1 MSITKQTTT
10 VRAAAAIVY
19 AHFGKPADV
28 KHSRAAAWRSDF
40 RNPYDAITSIESM
53 LKGTGRKNQAPMVI
67 QSFSKDELD
76 PRDPMTPMIVAD
88 AAYALAKEVAPN
100 SPCDVVVHLDSDG
113 GNPHAHITIA
123 NVDLVTGKAARENG
137 LAHWVL
143 KKANDKIMQEMGLQV
158 LEPHALAH
166 DVNRS
171 RSGERAEGLTVDDV
185 EQLSKN
191 TWREFLADR
200 VDEALA
206 DSRSVDFDSLRAVAR
221 EHGVS
226 IEKKTSAKSEA
237 EGRDP
242 SVTYA
247 LVDDNG
253 EVRRFGRSKAACT
266 ARKLGS
272 DYQWSALHDTIN
284 ERIMQVSQEREIKD
298 VQSYG
303 EDGKQLDAALAELRA
318 VEQDRGVAP
327 GLDYYVDL
335 AERANKEDRGGAG
348 EPNARVDLQDFDFG
362 SLRSRLADERH
373 QRDQEDAER
382 AERDAERARGDR
394 ERQARPEAEQ
404 RLQRERLR
412 VASTLDDEADQRADD
427 GDDYGLG

>member
-10 VRAAAAIVY
+10 VRAAAAIMY

-40 RNPYDAITSIESM
+40 RTPYDAIASIESM
-53 LKGTGRKNQAPMVI
+53 LRGSGRKNQALMVI
-67 QSFSKDELD
+67 QSFSRDELN

-123 NVDLVTGKAARENG
+123 NVDLVTGKAARESG

-143 KKANDKIMQEMGLQV
+143 KKANDKIMREMGLQV
-158 LEPHALAH
+158 LEPHELAH

-171 RSGERAEGLTVDDV
+171 RSGEHAEGLTVD
-185 EQLSKN
+185 ELSKN

-200 VDEALA
+200 VDEALL
-206 DSRSVDFDSLRAVAR
+206 DPRSVDFDSLRAVAR

-226 IEKKTSAKSEA
+226 IEKKTSAKSET

-247 LVDDNG
+247 LVDDNDK
-253 EVRRFGRSKAACT
+253 VRRFGRSKAACT
-266 ARKLGS
+266 ARKLGA
-272 DYQWSALHDTIN
+272 DYQWSALHNTMN
-284 ERIMQVSQEREIKD
+284 ERIMREQEIED
-298 VQSYG
+298 VQGYG
-303 EDGKQLDAALAELRA
+303 EDGGQLDAALAELRQS
-318 VEQDRGVAP
+318 VEQDREIAPRNGGVSTRVEQEGNKRGTRNDHTHERVEIIDPDLGDLRAR
-327 GLDYYVDL
+327 L
-335 AERANKEDRGGAG
+335 AE
-348 EPNARVDLQDFDFG
+348 
-362 SLRSRLADERH
+362 ERRK
-373 QRDQEDAER
+373 RDQEDAQQ
-382 AERDAERARGDR
+382 AERDAERARRDR
-394 ERQARPEAEQ
+394 ERQARREAER

-412 VASTLDDEADQRADD
+412 AASTLDDGADQRT
-427 GDDYGLG
+427 GDDFGFDF

>member
-10 VRAAAAIVY
+10 VRAAAAIMY

-53 LKGTGRKNQAPMVI
+53 LKGTGRKNQALMVI

-100 SPCDVVVHLDSDG
+100 SPCDVAVHLDSDG

-137 LAHWVL
+137 LVHWVL
-143 KKANDKIMQEMGLQV
+143 KKANDKIMRGMGLQV

-171 RSGERAEGLTVDDV
+171 RSGKSAEGLTVD
-185 EQLSKN
+185 QLDKS

-247 LVDDNG
+247 LVDDND
-253 EVRRFGRSKAACT
+253 EARRFGRSKAACT
-266 ARKLGS
+266 ARKLGT
-272 DYQWSALHDTIN
+272 DYQWSALHDTMN
-284 ERIMQVSQEREIKD
+284 ERIMREQEIDD

-318 VEQDRGVAP
+318 VEQDRRDAP
-327 GLDYYVDL
+327 RLDYYVDL

-348 EPNARVDLQDFDFG
+348 EPNASVDLQDFDFG

-394 ERQARPEAEQ
+394 ERQARLEAE
-404 RLQRERLR
+404 RRKYSDAIRF
-412 VASTLDDEADQRADD
+412 ASALDDEADQREDD

>member
-10 VRAAAAIVY
+10 VRAAAAIMY

-40 RNPYDAITSIESM
+40 RNAYDAIASIDSM
-53 LKGTGRKNQAPMVI
+53 LKGTGRKNQALMVI

-123 NVDLVTGKAARENG
+123 NVDLVTGRAARENG

-143 KKANDKIMQEMGLQV
+143 KKANDKIMREMGLQV
-158 LEPHALAH
+158 LEPHELAH

-171 RSGERAEGLTVDDV
+171 RSGEHAEGLTVD
-185 EQLSKN
+185 ELSKN

-200 VDEALA
+200 VDEALR
-206 DSRSVDFDSLRAVAR
+206 DPRSVDFDSLRAVAR
-221 EHGVS
+221 ELGVS

-266 ARKLGS
+266 ARKLGA
-272 DYQWSALHDTIN
+272 DYQWSTLHDTMN
-284 ERIMQVSQEREIKD
+284 ERVMREKEIDD
-298 VQSYG
+298 VQGYG

-318 VEQDRGVAP
+318 VEQDRRDAP
-327 GLDYYVDL
+327 RLDYYVDL

-348 EPNARVDLQDFDFG
+348 ELDARVDLQDFDFG

-394 ERQARPEAEQ
+394 ERQARLEAERRKRSEQ
-404 RLQRERLR
+404 FR
-412 VASTLDDEADQRADD
+412 VASTLDDEADQQRSDE
-427 GDDYGLG
+427 DDYGLG

>member
-10 VRAAAAIVY
+10 VRAAAAIMY
-19 AHFGKPADV
+19 AHYGKPADV

-53 LKGTGRKNQAPMVI
+53 LKGSGRKNQALMVI

-158 LEPHALAH
+158 LEPHELAH

-171 RSGERAEGLTVDDV
+171 RSGKSAEGLTVD
-185 EQLSKN
+185 QLDKN
-191 TWREFLADR
+191 TWREFLADC

-206 DSRSVDFDSLRAVAR
+206 DSRSVDFDSLHAVAR
-221 EHGVS
+221 ELGVS
-226 IEKKTSAKSEA
+226 IEKKTSQKSEV

-266 ARKLGS
+266 ARKLGA
-272 DYQWSALHDTIN
+272 DYQWSTLHDTMN
-284 ERIMQVSQEREIKD
+284 ERVMREKEIDD
-298 VQSYG
+298 VQGYG
-303 EDGKQLDAALAELRA
+303 EDGKQLDAALAKLRA
-318 VEQDRGVAP
+318 VEQDRRDAP
-327 GLDYYVDL
+327 RLDYYVDL

-394 ERQARPEAEQ
+394 ERQARPEAE
-404 RLQRERLR
+404 RRKHSDTIRF
-412 VASTLDDEADQRADD
+412 ASTLDDEADQRD
-427 GDDYGLG
+427 GDDFDFDF

>member
-10 VRAAAAIVY
+10 VRAAAAIMY

-53 LKGTGRKNQAPMVI
+53 LKGTGRKNQALMVI

-123 NVDLVTGKAARENG
+123 NVDLVAGKAARENG

-143 KKANDKIMQEMGLQV
+143 KKANDKIMRGMGLQV

-171 RSGERAEGLTVDDV
+171 RSGKSAEGLTVD
-185 EQLSKN
+185 QLDKS

-221 EHGVS
+221 ELGVS
-226 IEKKTSAKSEA
+226 IEKKTSAMSEA

-253 EVRRFGRSKAACT
+253 KVRRFGRSKAACT
-266 ARKLGS
+266 ARKLGT
-272 DYQWSALHDTIN
+272 DYQWGTLHDTMN
-284 ERIMQVSQEREIKD
+284 ERIMREQEIED

-318 VEQDRGVAP
+318 VEQDRRDAP
-327 GLDYYVDL
+327 RLDYYVDL

-348 EPNARVDLQDFDFG
+348 EPNASVDLQDFDFG

-394 ERQARPEAEQ
+394 ERQARPEAERRQ
-404 RLQRERLR
+404 RSERLR
-412 VASTLDDEADQRADD
+412 AASALDDEADQREDD

>member
-10 VRAAAAIVY
+10 VRAAAAIMY
-19 AHFGKPADV
+19 AHYGKPADV

-53 LKGTGRKNQAPMVI
+53 LKGSGRKNQALMVI

-171 RSGERAEGLTVDDV
+171 RSGKSAEGLTVD
-185 EQLSKN
+185 QLDKN

-221 EHGVS
+221 ELGVS

-247 LVDDNG
+247 LVDDNDK
-253 EVRRFGRSKAACT
+253 VRRFGRSKAACI
-266 ARKLGS
+266 ARKLGT
-272 DYQWSALHDTIN
+272 DYQWSTLHDTIN
-284 ERIMQVSQEREIKD
+284 ERVMREKEIED
-298 VQSYG
+298 VQGYG
-303 EDGKQLDAALAELRA
+303 EDDHQLDAALRELRA
-318 VEQDRGVAP
+318 AEEDRRDAP
-327 GLDYYVDL
+327 RPHRHVDEPDQAADGDREGTERPHENIELKTFDLGDLRARL
-335 AERANKEDRGGAG
+335 AEERRERDRQDNERA
-348 EPNARVDLQDFDFG
+348 
-362 SLRSRLADERH
+362 
-373 QRDQEDAER
+373 QRDV
-382 AERDAERARGDR
+382 ERARRDSL
-394 ERQARPEAEQ
+394 RQARRENER
-404 RLQRERLR
+404 RLQRECFRA
-412 VASTLDDEADQRADD
+412 ASALDDEADQRQ
-427 GDDYGLG
+427 GDDFDFDF

>member
-10 VRAAAAIVY
+10 VRAAAAIMY

-28 KHSRAAAWRSDF
+28 KHPRAATWRSDF
-40 RNPYDAITSIESM
+40 RNPYDAITSIDSM
-53 LKGTGRKNQAPMVI
+53 LKGTGRKNQALMVI

-143 KKANDKIMQEMGLQV
+143 KKANDKIMREMGLQV
-158 LEPHALAH
+158 LEPHELAH

-171 RSGERAEGLTVDDV
+171 RSGEHAKGLTVD
-185 EQLSKN
+185 ELSKN
-191 TWREFLADR
+191 TWRDFLADR
-200 VDEALA
+200 VDEALL
-206 DSRSVDFDSLRAVAR
+206 DPRSVDFDSLRAVAR

-226 IEKKTSAKSEA
+226 IEKKTSAKSET

-266 ARKLGS
+266 ARKLGA
-272 DYQWSALHDTIN
+272 DYQWSTLHDTMN
-284 ERIMQVSQEREIKD
+284 ERVMREKEIDD
-298 VQSYG
+298 VQGYG

-318 VEQDRGVAP
+318 VEQDRQDAP
-327 GLDYYVDL
+327 RLDYYVDL

-348 EPNARVDLQDFDFG
+348 ELDARVDLQDFDFG

-394 ERQARPEAEQ
+394 ERQARLEAERRKRSEQ
-404 RLQRERLR
+404 FR
-412 VASTLDDEADQRADD
+412 VASILDDEADQQRSDE
-427 GDDYGLG
+427 DDYGLG

>member
-10 VRAAAAIVY
+10 VRAAAAIMY

-53 LKGTGRKNQAPMVI
+53 LKGTGRKNQALMVI

-137 LAHWVL
+137 LVHWVL

-158 LEPHALAH
+158 LEPHELAH

-171 RSGERAEGLTVDDV
+171 RSGKSAEGLTVD
-185 EQLSKN
+185 QLDKS

-200 VDEALA
+200 VDEALR
-206 DSRSVDFDSLRAVAR
+206 DSRSVGFDSLRAVAR
-221 EHGVS
+221 EYGVS

-266 ARKLGS
+266 ARKLGT
-272 DYQWSALHDTIN
+272 DYQWSTLHDTMN
-284 ERIMQVSQEREIKD
+284 ERIMREKEIED

-318 VEQDRGVAP
+318 VEQDRRDAP
-327 GLDYYVDL
+327 RLDYYVDL

-382 AERDAERARGDR
+382 AERDAERAREDR
-394 ERQARPEAEQ
+394 ERQAHLEAER

-412 VASTLDDEADQRADD
+412 VASTLDNEADQRADD

>member
-10 VRAAAAIVY
+10 VRAAAAIMY

-53 LKGTGRKNQAPMVI
+53 LKGTGRKNQALMVI

-123 NVDLVTGKAARENG
+123 NVDLVSGKAARENG

-143 KKANDKIMQEMGLQV
+143 KKANDKIMREMGLQV
-158 LEPHALAH
+158 LEPHELAH

-171 RSGERAEGLTVDDV
+171 RSGKSAEGLTVD
-185 EQLSKN
+185 QLDKS

-200 VDEALA
+200 VDEALR

-221 EHGVS
+221 ELGVS

-266 ARKLGS
+266 ARKLGT
-272 DYQWSALHDTIN
+272 DYQWGILHDTMN
-284 ERIMQVSQEREIKD
+284 ERIMREQEIED
-298 VQSYG
+298 VQGYG

-318 VEQDRGVAP
+318 ADEDRGVAP

-382 AERDAERARGDR
+382 AERDAERAREDR
-394 ERQARPEAEQ
+394 ERQAHLEAER

-412 VASTLDDEADQRADD
+412 VASTLDDEADQRT
-427 GDDYGLG
+427 GDDFGFDF

>member
-1 MSITKQTTT
+1 MSITKQTTA
-10 VRAAAAIVY
+10 VRAAAPIMY
-19 AHFGKPADV
+19 AHYGRPADTSR
-28 KHSRAAAWRSDF
+28 SRAAAWRSDF
-40 RNPYDAITSIESM
+40 RSARHAIASIESM
-53 LKGTGRKNQAPMVI
+53 LKGSGRKNQALMVI

-143 KKANDKIMQEMGLQV
+143 KKANDKIMREMGLQV
-158 LEPHALAH
+158 LEPHELAH

-171 RSGERAEGLTVDDV
+171 RSGKSAEGLTVD
-185 EQLSKN
+185 QLDKS

-200 VDEALA
+200 VDEALV
-206 DSRSVDFDSLRAVAR
+206 DSRSVDFESLRAVAR
-221 EHGVS
+221 ELGVS

-247 LVDDNG
+247 LVDDND

-266 ARKLGS
+266 ARKLGA
-272 DYQWSALHDTIN
+272 DYQWSALHETMN
-284 ERIMQVSQEREIKD
+284 ERIMREKEIED

-303 EDGKQLDAALAELRA
+303 EDGEQLDAAIAKLRA
-318 VEQDRGVAP
+318 AEEGGGGVAP

-348 EPNARVDLQDFDFG
+348 ELDARVDLQDFDFG

-373 QRDQEDAER
+373 QRDQDDAER
-382 AERDAERARGDR
+382 AQRAVERARRDR
-394 ERQARPEAEQ
+394 ERQARGEAE
-404 RLQRERLR
+404 RWKHSDAIGS
-412 VASTLDDEADQRADD
+412 ASIRDDEADQPEDD
-427 GDDYGLG
+427 DPGFDF

>member
-10 VRAAAAIVY
+10 VRAAAAIMY

-40 RNPYDAITSIESM
+40 RNPYDTITSIESM
-53 LKGTGRKNQAPMVI
+53 LKGTGRKNQALMVI

-113 GNPHAHITIA
+113 GNPHAHVTIA

-143 KKANDKIMQEMGLQV
+143 KKANDKIMREMGLRV
-158 LEPHALAH
+158 LEPHELAH

-171 RSGERAEGLTVDDV
+171 RSGKSAEGLTVD
-185 EQLSKN
+185 QLDKN

-221 EHGVS
+221 ELGVS

-266 ARKLGS
+266 ARKLGT
-272 DYQWSALHDTIN
+272 DYQWSTLHDTMN
-284 ERIMQVSQEREIKD
+284 ERVMREKEIDD

-303 EDGKQLDAALAELRA
+303 EDGKQLDAAIAQLR
-318 VEQDRGVAP
+318 ESERDQGVVAYHRTVT
-327 GLDYYVDL
+327 DED
-335 AERANKEDRGGAG
+335 ERAAGGDRTRYERIPERG
-348 EPNARVDLQDFDFG
+348 P
-362 SLRSRLADERH
+362 LADANLRELAAQLIRERRE
-373 QRDQEDAER
+373 RDQEDAER
-382 AERDAERARGDR
+382 DRRDR
-394 ERQARPEAEQ
+394 ERQARLEAER

-412 VASTLDDEADQRADD
+412 AASPLDGKADQSRDEKN
-427 GDDYGLG
+427 DYGLG

>member
-10 VRAAAAIVY
+10 VRAAAAIMY

-53 LKGTGRKNQAPMVI
+53 LKGTGRKNQALMVI

-137 LAHWVL
+137 LVHWVL

-158 LEPHALAH
+158 LEPHELAH

-171 RSGERAEGLTVDDV
+171 RSGKSAEGLTVD
-185 EQLSKN
+185 QLDTS

-200 VDEALA
+200 VDEALR
-206 DSRSVDFDSLRAVAR
+206 DSRSVGFDSLRAVAR
-221 EHGVS
+221 EYGVS

-266 ARKLGS
+266 ARKLGA
-272 DYQWSALHDTIN
+272 DYQWSALHDTMN
-284 ERIMQVSQEREIKD
+284 ERIMREQEIED

-318 VEQDRGVAP
+318 ADEDRGVAP

-348 EPNARVDLQDFDFG
+348 EPNASVDLQDFDFG

-394 ERQARPEAEQ
+394 ERQARLEAERRQ
-404 RLQRERLR
+404 RSEQFR
-412 VASTLDDEADQRADD
+412 VASILDDEADQQRSDE
-427 GDDYGLG
+427 DDYGLG

>member
-1 MSITKQTTT
+1 MSITKQTTA
-10 VRAAAAIVY
+10 VRAAAPIMY
-19 AHFGKPADV
+19 AHFGRPADLSR
-28 KHSRAAAWRSDF
+28 SRAAAWRSDF

-53 LKGTGRKNQAPMVI
+53 LKGTGRKNQALMVI

-123 NVDLVTGKAARENG
+123 NADLVTGKAARENG

-143 KKANDKIMQEMGLQV
+143 KKANDKIMREMGLQV
-158 LEPHALAH
+158 LEPHELAH

-171 RSGERAEGLTVDDV
+171 RSGKSAEGLTVD
-185 EQLSKN
+185 QLDKS

-200 VDEALA
+200 VDEAIQ
-206 DSRSVDFDSLRAVAR
+206 DSRSVDFESLREVAR
-221 EHGVS
+221 ELGVS
-226 IEKKTSAKSEA
+226 IEEKTSQKSEV

-247 LVDDNG
+247 LVDDND

-266 ARKLGS
+266 ARKLGA
-272 DYQWSALHDTIN
+272 DYQWSALHNTMKELITRRK
-284 ERIMQVSQEREIKD
+284 EEED
-298 VQSYG
+298 VKSYG
-303 EDGKQLDAALAELRA
+303 ENGEQLDAALAKLRA
-318 VEQDRGVAP
+318 VEQDRRDASR
-327 GLDYYVDL
+327 LDYYVDL
-335 AERANKEDRGGAG
+335 AERANEEDRGGAG
-348 EPNARVDLQDFDFG
+348 KLTTRVDLQDFNLEG
-362 SLRSRLADERH
+362 LAARLTQERAG
-373 QRDQEDAER
+373 RDQADER

-394 ERQARPEAEQ
+394 ERQARLEAER
-404 RLQRERLR
+404 RLRSERLR
-412 VASTLDDEADQRADD
+412 AARILDDEADQSRDEE
-427 GDDYGLG
+427 DDYGLG

>member
-1 MSITKQTTT
+1 MSITKQTTA
-10 VRAAAAIVY
+10 VRAAAPIMY
-19 AHFGKPADV
+19 AHFGRPADV

-40 RNPYDAITSIESM
+40 RGPYDAIASIESM
-53 LKGTGRKNQAPMVI
+53 LKGSGRKNQALMVI

-143 KKANDKIMQEMGLQV
+143 KKANDKTMREMGLQV
-158 LEPHALAH
+158 LEPHELAH

-171 RSGERAEGLTVDDV
+171 RSGKSAEGLTVD
-185 EQLSKN
+185 QLDKS

-200 VDEALA
+200 VDEAIQ
-206 DSRSVDFDSLRAVAR
+206 DSRSVDFESLREVAR
-221 EHGVS
+221 ELGVS
-226 IEKKTSAKSEA
+226 IEKKTSQKSEV

-247 LVDDNG
+247 LVDDND

-266 ARKLGS
+266 ARKLGA
-272 DYQWSALHDTIN
+272 DYQWSALHNTMKELITRRK
-284 ERIMQVSQEREIKD
+284 EEKD
-298 VQSYG
+298 VKSYG
-303 EDGKQLDAALAELRA
+303 ENGEQLDAALAKLRA
-318 VEQDRGVAP
+318 VEQDRRDAP
-327 GLDYYVDL
+327 RLDYYVDL
-335 AERANKEDRGGAG
+335 AERANEEDRGGAG
-348 EPNARVDLQDFDFG
+348 KLTTRVDLQDFNLEG
-362 SLRSRLADERH
+362 LAARLTQERAG
-373 QRDQEDAER
+373 RDQADAER

-394 ERQARPEAEQ
+394 ERQARLEAER
-404 RLQRERLR
+404 RLRSERLR
-412 VASTLDDEADQRADD
+412 AASILDDEADQSRDEE
-427 GDDYGLG
+427 DDYGLG

>member
-10 VRAAAAIVY
+10 VRAAAAIMY

-53 LKGTGRKNQAPMVI
+53 LKGTGRKNQALMVI

-137 LAHWVL
+137 LVHWVL
-143 KKANDKIMQEMGLQV
+143 KKANDKIMREMGLRV
-158 LEPHALAH
+158 LEPHELAH

-171 RSGERAEGLTVDDV
+171 RSGKSAEGLTVD
-185 EQLSKN
+185 QLDKS

-221 EHGVS
+221 ELGVS

-266 ARKLGS
+266 ARKLGT
-272 DYQWSALHDTIN
+272 DYQWGTLHDTMN
-284 ERIMQVSQEREIKD
+284 ERIMREQEIED
-298 VQSYG
+298 VQGYG

-318 VEQDRGVAP
+318 ADEDRGVAP

-382 AERDAERARGDR
+382 AERDAERAREDR
-394 ERQARPEAEQ
+394 ERQAHLEAER

-412 VASTLDDEADQRADD
+412 VASTLDDEADQREDD

>member
-10 VRAAAAIVY
+10 VRAAAAIMY
-19 AHFGKPADV
+19 AHYGKPADV

-40 RNPYDAITSIESM
+40 RNAYDAIASIESM
-53 LKGTGRKNQAPMVI
+53 LKGTGRKNQTLMVI

-143 KKANDKIMQEMGLQV
+143 KKANDKIMREMGLQV
-158 LEPHALAH
+158 LEPHELAH

-171 RSGERAEGLTVDDV
+171 RSGKSAEGLTVD
-185 EQLSKN
+185 QLDKS
-191 TWREFLADR
+191 TWREFLADC

-221 EHGVS
+221 EYGVS

-247 LVDDNG
+247 LVDDSG

-266 ARKLGS
+266 ARKLGA
-272 DYQWSALHDTIN
+272 DYQWSALHNTMNDFIL
-284 ERIMQVSQEREIKD
+284 QREEEED
-298 VQSYG
+298 VKGYG
-303 EDGKQLDAALAELRA
+303 EDDRQLDAALAELRA
-318 VEQDRGVAP
+318 VEQDRRYAP
-327 GLDYYVDL
+327 RLDYYVDL

-394 ERQARPEAEQ
+394 ERQARPEAE
-404 RLQRERLR
+404 RRKHSDAIRF
-412 VASTLDDEADQRADD
+412 ASTLDDEADQRD
-427 GDDYGLG
+427 GDDFDFDF

>member
-10 VRAAAAIVY
+10 VRAAAAIMY

-53 LKGTGRKNQAPMVI
+53 LKGTGRKNQALMVI

-137 LAHWVL
+137 LVHWVL

-158 LEPHALAH
+158 LEPHELAH

-171 RSGERAEGLTVDDV
+171 RSGKSAEGLTVD
-185 EQLSKN
+185 QLDKS

-200 VDEALA
+200 VDEALR
-206 DSRSVDFDSLRAVAR
+206 DSRSVGFDSLRAVAR
-221 EHGVS
+221 EYGVS

-266 ARKLGS
+266 ARKLGT
-272 DYQWSALHDTIN
+272 DYQWSTLHDTMN
-284 ERIMQVSQEREIKD
+284 ERVMREKEIED

-318 VEQDRGVAP
+318 ADEDRGVAP

-394 ERQARPEAEQ
+394 ERQARPEAE
-404 RLQRERLR
+404 RRKHSDTIRF
-412 VASTLDDEADQRADD
+412 ASTLDDEADQRD
-427 GDDYGLG
+427 GDDFDFDF

>member
-1 MSITKQTTT
+1 M
-10 VRAAAAIVY
+10 
-19 AHFGKPADV
+19 
-28 KHSRAAAWRSDF
+28 
-40 RNPYDAITSIESM
+40 
-53 LKGTGRKNQAPMVI
+53 
-67 QSFSKDELD
+67 
-76 PRDPMTPMIVAD
+76 
-88 AAYALAKEVAPN
+88 
-100 SPCDVVVHLDSDG
+100 
-113 GNPHAHITIA
+113 
-123 NVDLVTGKAARENG
+123 DLVTGKAARENG
-137 LAHWVL
+137 LVHWVL
-143 KKANDKIMQEMGLQV
+143 KKANDKIMRGMGLQV

-171 RSGERAEGLTVDDV
+171 RSGKSAEGLTVD
-185 EQLSKN
+185 QLDKS

-247 LVDDNG
+247 LVDDND
-253 EVRRFGRSKAACT
+253 EARRFGRSKAACT
-266 ARKLGS
+266 ARKLGT
-272 DYQWSALHDTIN
+272 DYQWSALHDTMN
-284 ERIMQVSQEREIKD
+284 ERIMREQEIED

-318 VEQDRGVAP
+318 VEQDRRDAP
-327 GLDYYVDL
+327 RLDYYVDL

-348 EPNARVDLQDFDFG
+348 EPNASVDLQDFDFG

-394 ERQARPEAEQ
+394 ERQARPEAERRQ
-404 RLQRERLR
+404 RSERLR
-412 VASTLDDEADQRADD
+412 AASALDDEADQREDD

>member
-10 VRAAAAIVY
+10 VRAAAAIMY

-53 LKGTGRKNQAPMVI
+53 LKNQALMVI

-76 PRDPMTPMIVAD
+76 PRVPMTPTIVAD

-158 LEPHALAH
+158 LEPHELAH

-200 VDEALA
+200 VDEALR

-247 LVDDNG
+247 LVNDNG

-266 ARKLGS
+266 ARKLGA
-272 DYQWSALHDTIN
+272 DYQWSTLHDTMN
-284 ERIMQVSQEREIKD
+284 ERVMREKEIED
-298 VQSYG
+298 VQGYG
-303 EDGKQLDAALAELRA
+303 ENGKQLDAALAELRA
-318 VEQDRGVAP
+318 VEQDRRDAP
-327 GLDYYVDL
+327 RLDYHVDL

-394 ERQARPEAEQ
+394 ERQARREAERRKRSEQ
-404 RLQRERLR
+404 FR
-412 VASTLDDEADQRADD
+412 VSSILDDEADQERADED
-427 GDDYGLG
+427 YYGLG

>member
-10 VRAAAAIVY
+10 VRAAAAIMY

-28 KHSRAAAWRSDF
+28 NQSRAAAWRSDF
-40 RNPYDAITSIESM
+40 RNAYDAIASIESM
-53 LKGTGRKNQAPMVI
+53 LKGTGRKNQALMVI

-76 PRDPMTPMIVAD
+76 PRDPMTPTIVAD

-143 KKANDKIMQEMGLQV
+143 KKANDKIMREMGLQV
-158 LEPHALAH
+158 LEPHELAH

-171 RSGERAEGLTVDDV
+171 RSGKSAEGLTVD
-185 EQLSKN
+185 QLDKS

-200 VDEALA
+200 VDEAIQ
-206 DSRSVDFDSLRAVAR
+206 DPRSVDFDSLREVAR
-221 EHGVS
+221 ELGVS

-266 ARKLGS
+266 ARKLGA
-272 DYQWSALHDTIN
+272 DYQWSTLHNTMKDL
-284 ERIMQVSQEREIKD
+284 IKLGKEEED

-303 EDGKQLDAALAELRA
+303 EDGKQLDAALAKLRA
-318 VEQDRGVAP
+318 ANEDRGVAP

-394 ERQARPEAEQ
+394 ERQARPEAER
-404 RLQRERLR
+404 RLRSERLR
-412 VASTLDDEADQRADD
+412 AASILDDEADQSRDEE
-427 GDDYGLG
+427 DDYGLG

>member
-1 MSITKQTTT
+1 MSITKQTTA
-10 VRAAAAIVY
+10 VRAAAPIMY
-19 AHFGKPADV
+19 AHYGRPADV
-28 KHSRAAAWRSDF
+28 NHSRAAAWRSDF
-40 RNPYDAITSIESM
+40 RSATHAIASIESM
-53 LKGTGRKNQAPMVI
+53 LKGSGRKNQALMVI
-67 QSFSKDELD
+67 QSFSADELD
-76 PRDPMTPMIVAD
+76 PHDPMTPMIVAD

-123 NVDLVTGKAARENG
+123 NIDLVTGKAARENG

-158 LEPHALAH
+158 LEPHELAH

-171 RSGERAEGLTVDDV
+171 RSGKSAEGLTVD
-185 EQLSKN
+185 QLDKS

-200 VDEALA
+200 VDEAIQ
-206 DSRSVDFDSLRAVAR
+206 DPRSVDFDSLRAVAR
-221 EHGVS
+221 ELGVS

-266 ARKLGS
+266 ARKLGA
-272 DYQWSALHDTIN
+272 DYQWSALHNTMKELITRRK
-284 ERIMQVSQEREIKD
+284 EEED
-298 VQSYG
+298 VKSYG
-303 EDGKQLDAALAELRA
+303 ENGEQLDAAIAKLRA
-318 VEQDRGVAP
+318 AEQDRGVAP

-335 AERANKEDRGGAG
+335 AEQANKEDRGCTG
-348 EPNARVDLQDFDFG
+348 ELNARVDLQDFNLG
-362 SLRSRLADERH
+362 GLAARLVSERLE
-373 QRDQEDAER
+373 RDQDDAER
-382 AERDAERARGDR
+382 AQHAAKRAQRDRQRQARSDAERWLQSESFGSGRVQPDEEGQQQSGD
-394 ERQARPEAEQ
+394 
-404 RLQRERLR
+404 
-412 VASTLDDEADQRADD
+412 
-427 GDDYGLG
+427 DDYGLG

>member
-1 MSITKQTTT
+1 MSITKQTTA
-10 VRAAAAIVY
+10 VRAAAPIMY
-19 AHFGKPADV
+19 AHFGRPADV
-28 KHSRAAAWRSDF
+28 SRSRAAAWRSDF
-40 RNPYDAITSIESM
+40 RGPYDAIASIESM
-53 LKGTGRKNQAPMVI
+53 LKGSGRKNQALMVI

-123 NVDLVTGKAARENG
+123 NVDLVTGRAARENG

-143 KKANDKIMQEMGLQV
+143 KKANDKIMREMGLQV
-158 LEPHALAH
+158 LEPHELAH

-171 RSGERAEGLTVDDV
+171 RSGKSAEGLTVD
-185 EQLSKN
+185 QLDKS

-200 VDEALA
+200 VDEAIQ
-206 DSRSVDFDSLRAVAR
+206 DPRSVDFDSLREVAR
-221 EHGVS
+221 ELGVS

-266 ARKLGS
+266 ARKLGA
-272 DYQWSALHDTIN
+272 DYQWSALHNTMKELITRRK
-284 ERIMQVSQEREIKD
+284 EEED
-298 VQSYG
+298 VKSYG
-303 EDGKQLDAALAELRA
+303 ENGEQLDAAIAKLRA
-318 VEQDRGVAP
+318 AEQDRGVAP

-335 AERANKEDRGGAG
+335 AEQANKEDRGCTG
-348 EPNARVDLQDFDFG
+348 ELNARVDLQDFNLG
-362 SLRSRLADERH
+362 GLAARLVSERLE
-373 QRDQEDAER
+373 RDQDDAER
-382 AERDAERARGDR
+382 AQHAAKRAHRDRQRQARSDAERWLQSESFGSGRVQPDEEGQQQSGD
-394 ERQARPEAEQ
+394 
-404 RLQRERLR
+404 
-412 VASTLDDEADQRADD
+412 
-427 GDDYGLG
+427 DDYGLG

>member
-10 VRAAAAIVY
+10 VRAAAAIMY
-19 AHFGKPADV
+19 AYFGKPADV
-28 KHSRAAAWRSDF
+28 KQSRAAAWRSDF

-53 LKGTGRKNQAPMVI
+53 FRGSGRKNQALMVI

-76 PRDPMTPMIVAD
+76 PRDPMTPTIVAD

-123 NVDLVTGKAARENG
+123 NVDLVTGKAARESG

-143 KKANDKIMQEMGLQV
+143 KKANDKIMREMGLQV

-171 RSGERAEGLTVDDV
+171 RSGEHAEGLTVD
-185 EQLSKN
+185 ELSKN
-191 TWREFLADR
+191 TWREFLADC
-200 VDEALA
+200 VDEALL
-206 DSRSVDFDSLRAVAR
+206 DPRSVDFDSLRTVAR

-266 ARKLGS
+266 ARKLGT
-272 DYQWSALHDTIN
+272 DYQWNALHNTMN
-284 ERIMQVSQEREIKD
+284 ERIMREQEIED
-298 VQSYG
+298 VQGYG
-303 EDGKQLDAALAELRA
+303 EDDRQLDAALRELRA
-318 VEQDRGVAP
+318 VEQDRRDAQRP
-327 GLDYYVDL
+327 HRHVDEPERAADGDREDAERPHENVELKTFDLGDLRARL
-335 AERANKEDRGGAG
+335 AE
-348 EPNARVDLQDFDFG
+348 
-362 SLRSRLADERH
+362 ERRK
-373 QRDQEDAER
+373 RDQEDAQQ
-382 AERDAERARGDR
+382 AERYADHARRDR
-394 ERQARPEAEQ
+394 ERQARREAER

-412 VASTLDDEADQRADD
+412 AASTLDDEAAQQRSDEDD
-427 GDDYGLG
+427 FGLG

>member
-10 VRAAAAIVY
+10 VRAAAAIMY
-19 AHFGKPADV
+19 AHYGKPADV

-40 RNPYDAITSIESM
+40 RNAYDAIASIESM
-53 LKGTGRKNQAPMVI
+53 LKGTGRKNQALMVI

-76 PRDPMTPMIVAD
+76 PHDPMTPTIVAD

-143 KKANDKIMQEMGLQV
+143 KKANDKIMREMGLQV
-158 LEPHALAH
+158 LEPHELAH

-171 RSGERAEGLTVDDV
+171 RSGKSAEGLTVD
-185 EQLSKN
+185 QLDKS

-206 DSRSVDFDSLRAVAR
+206 DSRSVDFNSLRAVAR
-221 EHGVS
+221 ELGVS

-266 ARKLGS
+266 ARKLGT
-272 DYQWSALHDTIN
+272 DYQWGTLHDTMN
-284 ERIMQVSQEREIKD
+284 ERIMREQEIED
-298 VQSYG
+298 VQGYG

-318 VEQDRGVAP
+318 ADEDRGVAP

-373 QRDQEDAER
+373 QRNQEDAER
-382 AERDAERARGDR
+382 AERDAERAREDR
-394 ERQARPEAEQ
+394 ERQAHLEAE
-404 RLQRERLR
+404 RWLQRERLR

>member
-10 VRAAAAIVY
+10 VRAAAAIMY
-19 AHFGKPADV
+19 AHYGKPADV

-40 RNPYDAITSIESM
+40 RNPYDAITSIESL
-53 LKGTGRKNQAPMVI
+53 LKGSGRKNQALMVI

-158 LEPHALAH
+158 LEPHELAH

-171 RSGERAEGLTVDDV
+171 RSGKSAEGLTVD
-185 EQLSKN
+185 QLDKN

-266 ARKLGS
+266 ARKLGA
-272 DYQWSALHDTIN
+272 DYQWSALHNTMNDFIL
-284 ERIMQVSQEREIKD
+284 QREEEED
-298 VQSYG
+298 VKGYG
-303 EDGKQLDAALAELRA
+303 EDDRQLDAALAELRA
-318 VEQDRGVAP
+318 VEQDRRDAP
-327 GLDYYVDL
+327 RLDYYVDL

-382 AERDAERARGDR
+382 AQQAAERARGDR
-394 ERQARPEAEQ
+394 ERQARPEAER
-404 RLQRERLR
+404 RLQSERLR
-412 VASTLDDEADQRADD
+412 AASILDDEADQSRDEE
-427 GDDYGLG
+427 DDYGLG

>member
-10 VRAAAAIVY
+10 VRAAAAIMY
-19 AHFGKPADV
+19 AHYGKPADV

-53 LKGTGRKNQAPMVI
+53 LKGTGRKNQALMVI

-158 LEPHALAH
+158 LEPHELAH

-200 VDEALA
+200 VDEALR

-221 EHGVS
+221 EYGVS
-226 IEKKTSAKSEA
+226 IEKKTGSSEL
-237 EGRDP
+237 
-242 SVTYA
+242 SV
-247 LVDDNG
+247 
-253 EVRRFGRSKAACT
+253 
-266 ARKLGS
+266 
-272 DYQWSALHDTIN
+272 
-284 ERIMQVSQEREIKD
+284 
-298 VQSYG
+298 
-303 EDGKQLDAALAELRA
+303 
-318 VEQDRGVAP
+318 
-327 GLDYYVDL
+327 
-335 AERANKEDRGGAG
+335 
-348 EPNARVDLQDFDFG
+348 
-362 SLRSRLADERH
+362 
-373 QRDQEDAER
+373 
-382 AERDAERARGDR
+382 GDR
-394 ERQARPEAEQ
+394 V
-404 RLQRERLR
+404 L
-412 VASTLDDEADQRADD
+412 V
-427 GDDYGLG
+427 GGCG

>member
-1 MSITKQTTT
+1 MSITKQTTA
-10 VRAAAAIVY
+10 VRAAAPIMY
-19 AHFGKPADV
+19 AHYGRPADV
-28 KHSRAAAWRSDF
+28 NHSRAAAWRSDF
-40 RNPYDAITSIESM
+40 RSATHAIASIESM
-53 LKGTGRKNQAPMVI
+53 LKGSGRKNQALMVI
-67 QSFSKDELD
+67 QSFSADELD

-123 NVDLVTGKAARENG
+123 NIDLVTGKAARENG

-143 KKANDKIMQEMGLQV
+143 KKANDKIMREMGLQV
-158 LEPHALAH
+158 LEPHELAH

-171 RSGERAEGLTVDDV
+171 RSGKSAEGLTVD
-185 EQLSKN
+185 QLDKS

-200 VDEALA
+200 VDEAIQ
-206 DSRSVDFDSLRAVAR
+206 DPRSVDFDSLREVAR
-221 EHGVS
+221 ELGVS

-266 ARKLGS
+266 AHKLGA
-272 DYQWSALHDTIN
+272 DYQWSALHNTMKELITRRK
-284 ERIMQVSQEREIKD
+284 EEED
-298 VQSYG
+298 VKSYG
-303 EDGKQLDAALAELRA
+303 ENGEQLDAAIAKLRA
-318 VEQDRGVAP
+318 AEQDRGVAP

-335 AERANKEDRGGAG
+335 AERANKEDRGCTG
-348 EPNARVDLQDFDFG
+348 ELNARVDLQDFNLG
-362 SLRSRLADERH
+362 GLAARLVSERLE
-373 QRDQEDAER
+373 RDQDDAER
-382 AERDAERARGDR
+382 AQHAAKRAQRDRQRQARSDAERWLQSESFGSGRVQPDEEGQQQSGD
-394 ERQARPEAEQ
+394 
-404 RLQRERLR
+404 
-412 VASTLDDEADQRADD
+412 
-427 GDDYGLG
+427 DDYGLG

>member
-10 VRAAAAIVY
+10 VRAAAAIMY

-53 LKGTGRKNQAPMVI
+53 LKGTGRKNQALMVI

-137 LAHWVL
+137 LVHWVL
-143 KKANDKIMQEMGLQV
+143 KKANDKIMRGMGLQV

-171 RSGERAEGLTVDDV
+171 RSGKSAEGLTVD
-185 EQLSKN
+185 QLDKS

-247 LVDDNG
+247 LVDDND
-253 EVRRFGRSKAACT
+253 EARRFGRSKAACT
-266 ARKLGS
+266 ARKLGT
-272 DYQWSALHDTIN
+272 DYQWSALHDTMN
-284 ERIMQVSQEREIKD
+284 ERIMREQEIED

-318 VEQDRGVAP
+318 VEQDRRDAP
-327 GLDYYVDL
+327 RLDYYVDL

-348 EPNARVDLQDFDFG
+348 EPNASVDLQDFDFG

-394 ERQARPEAEQ
+394 ERQARPEAERRQ
-404 RLQRERLR
+404 RSERLR
-412 VASTLDDEADQRADD
+412 AASALDDEADQRADD

>member
-10 VRAAAAIVY
+10 VRAAAAIIY
-19 AHFGKPADV
+19 AHYGKPANV
-28 KHSRAAAWRSDF
+28 KQSRAAAWRSDF

-53 LKGTGRKNQAPMVI
+53 LKGTGRKNQALMVI
-67 QSFSKDELD
+67 QSFSAAELD
-76 PRDPMTPMIVAD
+76 PNDPATPQIVAD

-113 GNPHAHITIA
+113 GNPHAHVTIA

-143 KKANDKIMQEMGLQV
+143 KKANDKVMREMGLQV
-158 LEPHALAH
+158 LEPSALAH

-171 RSGERAEGLTVDDV
+171 RSRASAQGLSVDELD
-185 EQLSKN
+185 KT

-200 VDEALA
+200 MDEALL

-247 LVDDNG
+247 LVDEND

-266 ARKLGS
+266 ARKLGA
-272 DYQWSALHDTIN
+272 DYDWSSLYNTMN
-284 ERIMQVSQEREIKD
+284 ERMMREREIED
-298 VQSYG
+298 VQG
-303 EDGKQLDAALAELRA
+303 LAEDGDQLDNALTELRQQA
-318 VEQDRGVAP
+318 EQDRGLAP
-327 GLDYYVDL
+327 RFGRIASGIEQANDERRARDDHAHERVEIVDADLGGL
-335 AERANKEDRGGAG
+335 AA
-348 EPNARVDLQDFDFG
+348 
-362 SLRSRLADERH
+362 RLADERR
-373 QRDQEDAER
+373 QRDQADAQQT
-382 AERDAERARGDR
+382 ERDAERARRDGL
-394 ERQARPEAEQ
+394 RQARRENER
-404 RLQRERLR
+404 RLQRQRLR
-412 VASTLDDEADQRADD
+412 TASVLNDEADPQRA
-427 GDDYGLG
+427 GDDDFELG

>member
-10 VRAAAAIVY
+10 VRAAAAIMY

-40 RNPYDAITSIESM
+40 RNAYDAIASIDSM
-53 LKGTGRKNQAPMVI
+53 LKGTGRKNQALMVI

-123 NVDLVTGKAARENG
+123 NVDLVTGRAAGENG

-143 KKANDKIMQEMGLQV
+143 KKANDKIMREMGLQV
-158 LEPHALAH
+158 LEPHELAH

-171 RSGERAEGLTVDDV
+171 RSGEHAEGLTVD
-185 EQLSKN
+185 ELSKN

-200 VDEALA
+200 VDEALR
-206 DSRSVDFDSLRAVAR
+206 DPRSVDFDSLRAVAR
-221 EHGVS
+221 ELGVS

-266 ARKLGS
+266 ARKLGA
-272 DYQWSALHDTIN
+272 DYQWSTLHDTMN
-284 ERIMQVSQEREIKD
+284 ERVMREKEIDD
-298 VQSYG
+298 VQGYG

-318 VEQDRGVAP
+318 VEQDRRDAP
-327 GLDYYVDL
+327 RLDYYVDL

-348 EPNARVDLQDFDFG
+348 ELDARVDLQDFDFG

-394 ERQARPEAEQ
+394 ERQARLEAERRKRSEQ
-404 RLQRERLR
+404 FR
-412 VASTLDDEADQRADD
+412 VASILDDEADQQRSDE
-427 GDDYGLG
+427 DDYGLG

>member
-10 VRAAAAIVY
+10 VRAAAAIMY
-19 AHFGKPADV
+19 AHYGKPADV

-40 RNPYDAITSIESM
+40 RNAYDAIASIESM
-53 LKGTGRKNQAPMVI
+53 LKGTGRKNQALMVI

-158 LEPHALAH
+158 LEPHELAH

-171 RSGERAEGLTVDDV
+171 RSGKSAEGLTVD
-185 EQLSKN
+185 QLDKN
-191 TWREFLADR
+191 TWREFLADC

-206 DSRSVDFDSLRAVAR
+206 DSRSVDFDSLHAVAR
-221 EHGVS
+221 ELGVS
-226 IEKKTSAKSEA
+226 IEKKTSQKSEV

-266 ARKLGS
+266 ARKLGA
-272 DYQWSALHDTIN
+272 DYQWSTLHDTMN
-284 ERIMQVSQEREIKD
+284 ERVMREKEIDD
-298 VQSYG
+298 VQGYG

-318 VEQDRGVAP
+318 ADEDRGVAP

-348 EPNARVDLQDFDFG
+348 EPNARVDLRDFDFG

-382 AERDAERARGDR
+382 AERDAERAREDR
-394 ERQARPEAEQ
+394 ERQAHLEAER

>member
-10 VRAAAAIVY
+10 VRAAAAIMY

-40 RNPYDAITSIESM
+40 RNPYEAIASIESM
-53 LKGTGRKNQAPMVI
+53 LKGTGRKNQALMVI

-137 LAHWVL
+137 LVHWVL

-158 LEPHALAH
+158 LEPHELAH

-171 RSGERAEGLTVDDV
+171 RSGKSAEGLTID
-185 EQLSKN
+185 QLDKN

-221 EHGVS
+221 ELGVS

-266 ARKLGS
+266 ARKLGT
-272 DYQWSALHDTIN
+272 DYQWGTLHDTMN
-284 ERIMQVSQEREIKD
+284 ERIMREQEIED
-298 VQSYG
+298 VQGYG

-318 VEQDRGVAP
+318 ADEDRGVAP

-382 AERDAERARGDR
+382 AERDAERAREDR
-394 ERQARPEAEQ
+394 ERQARDQAER
-404 RLQRERLR
+404 RLPRERLR
-412 VASTLDDEADQRADD
+412 AASILDDAKTQHGD
-427 GDDYGLG
+427 GDFDFGL

>member
-1 MSITKQTTT
+1 MSITKQTTA
-10 VRAAAAIVY
+10 VRAAAPIMY
-19 AHFGKPADV
+19 AHYGRPADV
-28 KHSRAAAWRSDF
+28 NHSRAAAWRSDF
-40 RNPYDAITSIESM
+40 RSATHAIASIESM
-53 LKGTGRKNQAPMVI
+53 LKGSGRKNQALMVI

-123 NVDLVTGKAARENG
+123 NIDLVTGKAARENG

-143 KKANDKIMQEMGLQV
+143 KKANDKIMREMGLQV
-158 LEPHALAH
+158 LEPHELAH

-171 RSGERAEGLTVDDV
+171 RSGKSAEGLTVD
-185 EQLSKN
+185 QLDKS

-200 VDEALA
+200 VDEAIQ
-206 DSRSVDFDSLRAVAR
+206 DPRSVDFDSLREVAR
-221 EHGVS
+221 ELGVS

-266 ARKLGS
+266 ARKLGA
-272 DYQWSALHDTIN
+272 DYQWSALHNTMKELITRRK
-284 ERIMQVSQEREIKD
+284 EEED
-298 VQSYG
+298 VKSYG
-303 EDGKQLDAALAELRA
+303 ENGEQLDAAIAKLRA
-318 VEQDRGVAP
+318 AEQDRGVAP

-335 AERANKEDRGGAG
+335 AERANKEDRGCTG
-348 EPNARVDLQDFDFG
+348 ELNARVDLQDFNLG
-362 SLRSRLADERH
+362 GLAARLVSERLE
-373 QRDQEDAER
+373 RDQDDAER
-382 AERDAERARGDR
+382 AQHAAKRAQRDRQRQARSDAERWLQSESFGSGRVQPDEEGQQQSGD
-394 ERQARPEAEQ
+394 
-404 RLQRERLR
+404 
-412 VASTLDDEADQRADD
+412 
-427 GDDYGLG
+427 DDYGLG